1 MASAVLNRGR
11 TNAISF
17 AVTYRLQ
24 TTEMSSAML
33 NRGKTTE
40 ISIATENVTKIA
52 LPKFIVHFSCL

>member
-24 TTEMSSAML
+24 TTEMYSAML

-40 ISIATENVTKIA
+40 ISIAVLKRGN
-52 LPKFIVHFSCL
+52 LFN

>member
-17 AVTYRLQ
+17 TVTYRLQ
-24 TTEMSSAML
+24 TTEMYSAML

-40 ISIATENVTKIA
+40 ISIAVLKRGN
-52 LPKFIVHFSCL
+52 LFN